1 MQEELFNLL
10 TRFFYVKYHFF
21 GIGESLANDTTCH
34 ILNNVQ
40 GINNGKGNLFRINPI
55 TAKRLKRFRAHRR
68 AFFSL
73 VALLCLYALSLCSE
87 LLCNDVPILVW
98 HNGRL
103 FLPILRFY
111 PDDAFTGSGVN
122 TRADYFAISRRSE
135 FADGPSW
142 MLWPLMKTGP
152 NAIAKAED
160 LSENLRI
167 VCTLA
172 PVPQVCGISLDG
184 EMNIIRL
191 QGAENLRLSED
202 EWNGKKLGDFWTVPS
217 ELQAGVQSRI
227 GNKTSA
233 AATFQCDGR
242 NGMPNA
248 SISLAAFNERKRPPR
263 EVRATVRFGVGDAKQ
278 HILSFPK
285 GSSLP
290 ATDVDFF
297 SRLPDDIKAA
307 IAKAAMEA
315 TANGESSGEIAIG
328 DAPYRLTAEQETLR
342 FPFRPVHGHPFGFDA
357 AGRDVLVRLLYALRT
372 SLSFGI
378 ILVCCSMLVGSLI
391 GLTQGYLGGWVDLG
405 GQRLIEIWSA
415 LPFLYIII
423 LMGSIY
429 GPGFWLMIFC
439 YALFNWIGISYYM
452 RAEMLRLRKL
462 PFVESAKCMGLSSVR
477 IVLRHVLPN
486 ALVPIITFF
495 PFSLVGAI
503 GSLAALDYLGFGLP
517 PPTPSIGQLLQQAQS
532 MRWAWWLI
540 LYPSLLLFVVMM
552 LGVFIGEGVRD
563 AFDPRTQG
571 RLE

>member
-1 MQEELFNLL
+1 M
-10 TRFFYVKYHFF
+10 
-21 GIGESLANDTTCH
+21 
-34 ILNNVQ
+34 
-40 GINNGKGNLFRINPI
+40 FRINPI
-55 TAKRLKRFRAHRR
+55 TAKRIRRFKAHRR
-68 AFFSL
+68 AFISL
-73 VALLCLYALSLCSE
+73 IVLLCLYALSLCSE
-87 LLCNDVPILVW
+87 LLCNDVPIIVW

-103 FLPILRFY
+103 HFPIIRFY
-111 PDDAFTGSGVN
+111 PDNDFTGSGLN
-122 TRADYFAISRRSE
+122 TRADYRAISKLSA
-135 FADGPSW
+135 FTDGPSW
-142 MLWPLMKTGP
+142 MLWPIMRTGP
-152 NAIAKAED
+152 NDIAAPES
-160 LSENLRI
+160 LSEHLRI
-167 VCTLA
+167 VCTLS

-184 EMNIIRL
+184 EMNITRF
-191 QGAENLRLSED
+191 QGAENLKLTD
-202 EWNGKKLGDFWTVPS
+202 DDWQGMKLGEFWSIPDGLPAAVKDRLENKPS
-217 ELQAGVQSRI
+217 PA
-227 GNKTSA
+227 TS
-233 AATFQCDGR
+233 FKCGGLK
-242 NGMPNA
+242 GMPEA
-248 SISLAAFNERKRPPR
+248 TISLSAYNERNRPPR
-263 EVRATVRFGVGDAKQ
+263 EIRATIRYGLGDSRQ
-278 HILSFPK
+278 RILFFNK
-285 GSSLP
+285 HSSAPSSELE
-290 ATDVDFF
+290 FF
-297 SRLPDDIKAA
+297 KTLPDDVKTTLLNAA
-307 IAKAAMEA
+307 NDAAE
-315 TANGESSGEIAIG
+315 NGESTAEITIG
-328 DAPYRLTAEQETLR
+328 NAPYTLMAEHEKLR
-342 FPFRPVHGHPFGFDA
+342 FPFRPVSGHPCGFDA

-391 GLTQGYLGGWVDLG
+391 GLTQGYLGGWADLG

-415 LPFLYIII
+415 LPFLYIVI

-462 PFVESAKCMGLSSVR
+462 AFVESARCLGLPPTR

-552 LGVFIGEGVRD
+552 LGIFIGEGVRD